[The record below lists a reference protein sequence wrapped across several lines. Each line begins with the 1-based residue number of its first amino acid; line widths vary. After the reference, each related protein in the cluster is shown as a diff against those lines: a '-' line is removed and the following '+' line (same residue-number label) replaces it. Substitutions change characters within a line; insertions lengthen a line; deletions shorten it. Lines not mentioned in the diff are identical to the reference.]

1 MLSQQRLNGTHVP
14 WNNVTGLRSGNKV
27 ESKWE
32 SDFLSSSIRSLFLAS
47 SSNSTPFYRTRQ
59 RRHDYSSLSLR
70 RVQDERER
78 EKDARKLDRICGRG
92 ESGARAVFRQQ
103 LLPLPL
109 LFIHSISN
117 LPHACLRKL
126 VHVLNPFS
134 LPVLSPFPSSW
145 NLVVGRFSLERCSP
159 LWEREGKGRVE
170 KEVCLWRNVLC
181 TLAIREA
188 RKGIRSFFSF
198 IYFFFFDR

>member
-70 RVQDERER
+70 RVQDERKRER

-159 LWEREGKGRVE
+159 LWEREGKGWKGGLLMEERLMYTCGTRSE
-170 KEVCLWRNVLC
+170 KGD
-181 TLAIREA
+181 T
-188 RKGIRSFFSF
+188 FFLF
-198 IYFFFFDR
+198 FYLFFFFDR

>member
-70 RVQDERER
+70 RVQDERKRER

-134 LPVLSPFPSSW
+134 LPVLSPFPSSCCW
-145 NLVVGRFSLERCSP
+145 KVLLGEMLSSLGKG
-159 LWEREGKGRVE
+159 REGKGWKGGLLMEERLMYTCDTRSE
-170 KEVCLWRNVLC
+170 KGD
-181 TLAIREA
+181 T
-188 RKGIRSFFSF
+188 FFLF
-198 IYFFFFDR
+198 FYLFFFFW